1 MICAFSDGVCR
12 NVVEIQYSTCSSTMP
27 MSKATSM
34 KQHSDGADPEWGA
47 ADEHHLHNTTV
58 KNITWTGVSVTVK
71 DRETKQPRA
80 IVDNVEGIVEAGEW
94 GPSFPVHVSFDETAT
109 YTDVQARSALSWVPR
124 DVERRRFSTCSPD
137 APQMLAMS
145 KAKCSSTAVAC
156 HGPIFVP

>member
-12 NVVEIQYSTCSSTMP
+12 NVVEIQYSACSSTIP

-94 GPSFPVHVSFDETAT
+94 GP
-109 YTDVQARSALSWVPR
+109 
-124 DVERRRFSTCSPD
+124 
-137 APQMLAMS
+137 
-145 KAKCSSTAVAC
+145 
-156 HGPIFVP
+156 